1 MSSRQNSF
9 ITNQERFLGD
19 IVNNILPK
27 SEAVNML
34 VGYFYYS
41 GYELIAEQLKDKE
54 VKILVGMDIDSEI
67 TKHINDIEFF
77 DQAQKSRGQMRDD
90 YYQQLVKIFN
100 ESDLMDSEP
109 KLKSFTMFYEKI
121 KDGTLQIRKTEEACH
136 AKMYLFTYN
145 DNVNEGGEEPGCVIT
160 GSSNLTYSGLKGRLE
175 INARFNDKNSYYDGM
190 EIFDQLWETS
200 IIVADDSIITEF
212 DEKVIKKI
220 WYDKLYSPYLMY
232 IRVLS
237 EYFAIPS
244 DENILT
250 PHDITEGR
258 YHNLKY
264 QTDAVQLT
272 LQSIKNHNGAIVAD
286 VVGLGKSIIA
296 STVARNLKLRTII
309 IAPPHLV
316 RQWEMYKDEFGFT
329 ATVFSSGMI
338 ESALKYYLD
347 LVKTDEQF
355 LIIIDEAHRYRNEYT
370 QDYGNLHNLCSGN
383 KVILLTATPFN
394 NRPDDIFSMLKLFQI
409 PSESTLNTVDNLG
422 GTFKKLIQRYK
433 DLVQLQRD
441 KKIDKEN
448 ANWEIQLI
456 ARHIRS
462 IISPLVIRRSRLDLQ
477 EIPEY
482 QEDLKRQNIVPVL
495 PEDPIEQD
503 YNLGGLE
510 KLYVETLDLIDG
522 AEEKND
528 GAYRFKAARYSPV
541 AYVIEGKFNELS
553 QELEELTGEPLG
565 LLVGRQSNI
574 SKFMRRLLV
583 RRFESSVYA
592 FKSSLEYMIASGINI
607 LNWIDK
613 TNKIPVYKKGVL
625 PSVEDFY
632 ETSDDGLTEIE
643 GAFERYADRG
653 FFSIDMKYINDSFV
667 SDVQAD
673 ISLLKSIHEKWFG
686 KEDKIIEDP
695 KLESFKEILKTYL
708 TIDPERKLI
717 VFSEFADTV
726 DYIGKA
732 LQDAGLPVMKYTS
745 ADASN
750 TNKEKIRLNFDA
762 GVKSNLQQD
771 DYKILIATDA
781 ISEGYNLHRA
791 GAILN
796 YDIPYNPTR
805 VIQRIGRI
813 NRINKK
819 MFDKLFIYNY
829 FPTNVGESETRT
841 KAISTLKMAMIHAI
855 MGEDTKVLTKEEE
868 LQAFFKE
875 QYIQEMSSNEELS
888 WDSKYR
894 KLLNLVKGTD
904 AYNRAIEIPPRAKTG
919 RQVDKTH
926 QGVLVFGKKGND
938 YVFKIGNK
946 SEIKALSA
954 EEAFTLF
961 EASPNEQ
968 AQKLTKNYDITY
980 QAVKAKLFE
989 SDVQEKEEK
998 DLITALQKIKLVA
1011 SSGKV
1016 DKDYI
1021 ADLITVL
1028 RKDALSGY
1036 EIRLINKLTP
1046 KEYTKLPKYIS
1057 QDYLNRIIATSN
1069 AIENGEESLILSQEI
1084 IK

>member
-613 TNKIPVYKKGVL
+613 TNKIPVYKKGVR

>member
-1 MSSRQNSF
+1 
-9 ITNQERFLGD
+9 
-19 IVNNILPK
+19 
-27 SEAVNML
+27 ML